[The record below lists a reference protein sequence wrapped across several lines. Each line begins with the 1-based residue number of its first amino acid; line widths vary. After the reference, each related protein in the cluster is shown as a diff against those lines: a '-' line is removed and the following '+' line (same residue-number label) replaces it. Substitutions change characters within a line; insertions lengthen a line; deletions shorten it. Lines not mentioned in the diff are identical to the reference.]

1 MKRSYVSSI
10 HNCTITTYYS
20 SINFK
25 SCRNKICFNIESSE
39 ELKMILDNEN
49 IFKLKIILTFIINAS
64 RQFSNNLILFYEI
77 ILSLLQKLNSNKST
91 PIKLNERDKEY
102 IKIFIKENK
111 KILESIN
118 KNFDNLFSQS
128 TLEFYFYSKK
138 SHSIIVILYMI
149 MVTFTYYTFEIEKK
163 NHPKRQ
169 IIKLLKRTRN
179 KYICFDND
187 KNKCNICSLNH
198 IQIILNYLKTLEIE
212 IENKQ
217 KKFFINTLKKS
228 IKFDNNNNIINIYNI
243 QDNLKII
250 EDNIF
255 DIQKSFNTLDYLIQ
269 EQKKFLIQINK
280 NLLLLS
286 FKDYEK

>member
-1 MKRSYVSSI
+1 MKRSNINSI

-20 SINFK
+20 SINNKCFK
-25 SCRNKICFNIESSE
+25 NKICFNIESSE

-49 IFKLKIILTFIINAS
+49 IFKLNIILNFIINAS
-64 RQFSNNLILFYEI
+64 RQFPNNLILFYEI
-77 ILSLLQKLNSNKST
+77 ILSIMQKIKSNKSAL
-91 PIKLNERDKEY
+91 IKLNENDKEY

-111 KILESIN
+111 IISESIN
-118 KNFDNLFSQS
+118 KKFDDLFSQS
-128 TLEFYFYSKK
+128 NLEFYLYSKK

-163 NHPKRQ
+163 DHPKRQ

-187 KNKCNICSLNH
+187 KINCNICSLNH
-198 IQIILNYLKTLEIE
+198 IQIILKYLKSLEIE
-212 IENKQ
+212 IENKE

-228 IKFDNNNNIINIYNI
+228 IKIDNNNIINIYNI
-243 QDNLKII
+243 QDNLKQI
-250 EDNIF
+250 EENIF
-255 DIQKSFNTLDYLIQ
+255 DIQKNFDTLDYLIE
-269 EQKKFLIQINK
+269 EQKQFLIQINK

-286 FKDYEK
+286 NKDYEK

>member
-1 MKRSYVSSI
+1 MKRSNINSI

-20 SINFK
+20 SINNKCFK
-25 SCRNKICFNIESSE
+25 NKICFNIESSE

-49 IFKLKIILTFIINAS
+49 IFKLNIILNFIINAS
-64 RQFSNNLILFYEI
+64 RQFPNNLILFYEI
-77 ILSLLQKLNSNKST
+77 ILSIMQKIKSNKST
-91 PIKLNERDKEY
+91 LIKLNENDKEY

-111 KILESIN
+111 IISESIN
-118 KNFDNLFSQS
+118 KKFDDLFSQS
-128 TLEFYFYSKK
+128 NLEFYLYSKK

-149 MVTFTYYTFEIEKK
+149 MVSFTYYTFEIEKK
-163 NHPKRQ
+163 DHPKRQ

-179 KYICFDND
+179 KYICFDNE
-187 KNKCNICSLNH
+187 KIKCNICSLNH

-217 KKFFINTLKKS
+217 KNFFINTLKKS
-228 IKFDNNNNIINIYNI
+228 IKCNNSNIINICNI
-243 QDNLKII
+243 NDNLKQI

-255 DIQKSFNTLDYLIQ
+255 DIQKNFNTLDNLIE

>member
-1 MKRSYVSSI
+1 MKRSNINSI

-20 SINFK
+20 SINNKCFK
-25 SCRNKICFNIESSE
+25 NKICFNIESSE

-49 IFKLKIILTFIINAS
+49 IFKLNIILNFIINAS
-64 RQFSNNLILFYEI
+64 RQFPNNLILFYEI
-77 ILSLLQKLNSNKST
+77 ILSIMQKIKSNKST
-91 PIKLNERDKEY
+91 LIKLNENDKEY

-111 KILESIN
+111 IISESIN
-118 KNFDNLFSQS
+118 KKFDDLFSQS
-128 TLEFYFYSKK
+128 NLEFYLYSKK

-163 NHPKRQ
+163 DHPKRQ

-187 KNKCNICSLNH
+187 KINCNICSLNH
-198 IQIILNYLKTLEIE
+198 IQIILKYLKSLEIE
-212 IENKQ
+212 IENKE

-228 IKFDNNNNIINIYNI
+228 IKIDNNNIINIYNI
-243 QDNLKII
+243 QDNLKQI
-250 EDNIF
+250 EENIF
-255 DIQKSFNTLDYLIQ
+255 DIQKNFDTLDYLIE
-269 EQKKFLIQINK
+269 EQKQFLIQINK

-286 FKDYEK
+286 NKDYEK

>member
-1 MKRSYVSSI
+1 MKRSNINSI

-20 SINFK
+20 SINNKCFK
-25 SCRNKICFNIESSE
+25 NKICFNIESSE

-49 IFKLKIILTFIINAS
+49 IFKLKIILNLIINAS

-77 ILSLLQKLNSNKST
+77 ILSIMQKIKSNKST
-91 PIKLNERDKEY
+91 LIKLNENDKEY

-111 KILESIN
+111 IISESIN
-118 KNFDNLFSQS
+118 KKFDDLFSQS
-128 TLEFYFYSKK
+128 NLEFYLYSKK

-149 MVTFTYYTFEIEKK
+149 MVSFTYYTFEIEKK
-163 NHPKRQ
+163 DHPKRQ

-187 KNKCNICSLNH
+187 KINCNICSLNH
-198 IQIILNYLKTLEIE
+198 IQIILKYLKSLEIE
-212 IENKQ
+212 IENKE

-228 IKFDNNNNIINIYNI
+228 IKIDNNNIINIYNI
-243 QDNLKII
+243 QDNLKQI
-250 EDNIF
+250 EENIF
-255 DIQKSFNTLDYLIQ
+255 DIQKNFDTLDYLIE
-269 EQKKFLIQINK
+269 EQKQFLIQINK

>member
-1 MKRSYVSSI
+1 MKRSNINSI

-20 SINFK
+20 SINNKCFK
-25 SCRNKICFNIESSE
+25 NKICFNIESSE

-49 IFKLKIILTFIINAS
+49 IFKLNIILNFIINAS
-64 RQFSNNLILFYEI
+64 RQFPNNLILFYEI
-77 ILSLLQKLNSNKST
+77 ILSIMQKIKSNKST
-91 PIKLNERDKEY
+91 LIKLNENDKEY

-111 KILESIN
+111 IISESIN
-118 KNFDNLFSQS
+118 KKFDDLFSQS
-128 TLEFYFYSKK
+128 NLEFYLYSKK

-163 NHPKRQ
+163 DHPKRQ

-187 KNKCNICSLNH
+187 KINCNICSLNH
-198 IQIILNYLKTLEIE
+198 IQIILKYLKSLEIE
-212 IENKQ
+212 IENKE

-228 IKFDNNNNIINIYNI
+228 IKIDNNNIINIYNI
-243 QDNLKII
+243 QDNLKLI

-255 DIQKSFNTLDYLIQ
+255 DIQKSFNTLDYLIE
-269 EQKKFLIQINK
+269 EQKQFLIQINK

-286 FKDYEK
+286 NKDYEK

>member
-1 MKRSYVSSI
+1 MKRSNINSI

-20 SINFK
+20 SINNKCFK
-25 SCRNKICFNIESSE
+25 NKICFNIESSE

-49 IFKLKIILTFIINAS
+49 IFKLNIILNFIINAS
-64 RQFSNNLILFYEI
+64 RQFPNNLILFYEI
-77 ILSLLQKLNSNKST
+77 ILSIMQKIKSNKST
-91 PIKLNERDKEY
+91 LIKLNENDKEY

-111 KILESIN
+111 IISESIN
-118 KNFDNLFSQS
+118 KKFDDLFSQS
-128 TLEFYFYSKK
+128 NLEFYLYSKK

-163 NHPKRQ
+163 DHPKRQ

-187 KNKCNICSLNH
+187 KNNCNICSLNH
-198 IQIILNYLKTLEIE
+198 IQIILKYLKSLEIE
-212 IENKQ
+212 IENKE

-228 IKFDNNNNIINIYNI
+228 IKIDNNNIINIYNI
-243 QDNLKII
+243 QDNLKQI
-250 EDNIF
+250 EENIF
-255 DIQKSFNTLDYLIQ
+255 DIQKNFDTLDYLIE
-269 EQKKFLIQINK
+269 EQKQFLIQINK

-286 FKDYEK
+286 NKDYEK

>member
-1 MKRSYVSSI
+1 MKRSHVSSV

-20 SINFK
+20 SINYK
-25 SCRNKICFNIESSE
+25 SFRNKICFNIESSE
-39 ELKMILDNEN
+39 DLKMILDNEN
-49 IFKLKIILTFIINAS
+49 IFKLKIILNLIINAS

-77 ILSLLQKLNSNKST
+77 IISLMQKINSNKST
-91 PIKLNERDKEY
+91 PIKLNESDKEY

-111 KILESIN
+111 IISESIN
-118 KNFDNLFSQS
+118 ENFDNLFSQS
-128 TLEFYFYSKK
+128 ILEFYFYSKK
-138 SHSIIVILYMI
+138 SHSIIVILYLI
-149 MVTFTYYTFEIEKK
+149 IVTFTYYTFEIEKK

-179 KYICFDND
+179 KYICFDNE
-187 KNKCNICSLNH
+187 KIKCNICSLNH

-217 KKFFINTLKKS
+217 KNFFINTLKKS
-228 IKFDNNNNIINIYNI
+228 IKCNNNNIINICNI
-243 QDNLKII
+243 NDNLKQI

-255 DIQKSFNTLDYLIQ
+255 DIQKNFNTLDNLIE

>member
-1 MKRSYVSSI
+1 MKRSNINSI

-20 SINFK
+20 SINNKCFK
-25 SCRNKICFNIESSE
+25 NKICFNIESSE

-49 IFKLKIILTFIINAS
+49 IFKLKIILNLIINAS

-77 ILSLLQKLNSNKST
+77 ILSIMQKIKSNKST
-91 PIKLNERDKEY
+91 LIKLNENDKEY

-111 KILESIN
+111 IISESIN
-118 KNFDNLFSQS
+118 KKFDDLFSQS
-128 TLEFYFYSKK
+128 NLEFYLYSKK

-187 KNKCNICSLNH
+187 KINCNICSLNH
-198 IQIILNYLKTLEIE
+198 IQIILKYLKSLEIE
-212 IENKQ
+212 IENKE

-228 IKFDNNNNIINIYNI
+228 IKIDNNNIINIYNI
-243 QDNLKII
+243 QDNLKQI
-250 EDNIF
+250 EENIF
-255 DIQKSFNTLDYLIQ
+255 DIQKNFDTLDYLIE
-269 EQKKFLIQINK
+269 EQKQFLIQINK

-286 FKDYEK
+286 NKDYEK

>member
-1 MKRSYVSSI
+1 MK
-10 HNCTITTYYS
+10 
-20 SINFK
+20 
-25 SCRNKICFNIESSE
+25 
-39 ELKMILDNEN
+39 
-49 IFKLKIILTFIINAS
+49 
-64 RQFSNNLILFYEI
+64 
-77 ILSLLQKLNSNKST
+77 
-91 PIKLNERDKEY
+91 
-102 IKIFIKENK
+102 K
-111 KILESIN
+111 KI
-118 KNFDNLFSQS
+118 
-128 TLEFYFYSKK
+128 
-138 SHSIIVILYMI
+138 
-149 MVTFTYYTFEIEKK
+149 
-163 NHPKRQ
+163 HPKRQ

-217 KKFFINTLKKS
+217 KKFFINTLKKT
-228 IKFDNNNNIINIYNI
+228 IKFDNNNKIINIYNI
-243 QDNLKII
+243 QDNLKLI

>member
-1 MKRSYVSSI
+1 MKRSNINSI

-20 SINFK
+20 SINNKCFK
-25 SCRNKICFNIESSE
+25 NKICFNIESSE

-49 IFKLKIILTFIINAS
+49 IFKLKIILNLIINAS

-111 KILESIN
+111 IISESIN
-118 KNFDNLFSQS
+118 KKFDDLFSQS
-128 TLEFYFYSKK
+128 NLEFYLYSKK

-163 NHPKRQ
+163 DHPKRQ

-187 KNKCNICSLNH
+187 KINCNICSLNH
-198 IQIILNYLKTLEIE
+198 IQIILKYLKSLEIE
-212 IENKQ
+212 IENKE

-228 IKFDNNNNIINIYNI
+228 IKIDNNNIINIYNI
-243 QDNLKII
+243 QDNLKQI
-250 EDNIF
+250 EENIF
-255 DIQKSFNTLDYLIQ
+255 DIQKNFDTLDYLIE
-269 EQKKFLIQINK
+269 EQKQFLIQINK

-286 FKDYEK
+286 NKDYEK